1 MTFVE
6 LDRERYDELVR
17 KEALLDTI
25 RKLHW
30 RMSDYAFRDVVGHLF
45 KTAEMESAN
54 EEAANP

>member
-6 LDRERYDELVR
+6 LERERYDELVR

-30 RMSDYAFRDVVGHLF
+30 RMSDYAFRDVVGHLL
-45 KTAEMESAN
+45 KTAEMESAD
-54 EEAANP
+54 EKTANS